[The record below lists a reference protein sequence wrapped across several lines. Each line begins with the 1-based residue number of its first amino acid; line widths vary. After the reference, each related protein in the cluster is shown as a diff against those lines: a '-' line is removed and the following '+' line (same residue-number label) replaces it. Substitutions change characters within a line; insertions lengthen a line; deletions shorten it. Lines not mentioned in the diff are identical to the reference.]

1 MAANTDL
8 NHPSLLQF
16 IDKVNVKVSSD
27 IDVSKY
33 FSLTEDKRR
42 GVSYLTLKLVMNS
55 LIGKLQL
62 KQDELLSLITILWKR
77 NEESENYEMAAVYKN
92 IMENFTKIYSSLKP
106 VKRVRKIAIK

>member
-1 MAANTDL
+1 MAANTNL

-16 IDKVNVKVSSD
+16 IDKTNSKVVSD

-33 FSLTEDKRR
+33 FSLSEDKKR
-42 GVSYLTLKLVMNS
+42 GISYLTLKLVMNS

-62 KQDELLSLITILWKR
+62 KDDQLLSLITILWKR
-77 NEESENYEMAAVYKN
+77 NEESENYEMAAVYKY
-92 IMENFTKIYSSLKP
+92 IMGNFSKIYSSLKP